1 MAFFTLLAALLIQ
14 STWQSPW
21 AVDVI
26 AWFHRYADRLS
37 HDLNA
42 GRSTHGMVG
51 WFAAVCPW
59 ALLALALFY
68 VLDYVSPALGWL
80 WTIIL
85 LYACLGFHD
94 VVQGL
99 RAVFEALRV
108 GELDEARGLLGGW
121 RGHGDVLH
129 YSEPEI
135 AKAAIETAL
144 VRAHRQ
150 VFGVIFWFVLLPGP
164 TGAVLYR
171 LSEELERRWGHREE
185 EEFAAFGSFATK
197 CFYALDWLPAR
208 LSAIGFAIAG
218 NFEDA
223 ISTWRTQAQSWIDRT
238 QGIVLA
244 SGAGALG
251 VRLGGPL
258 PSGGGMDFRPELGE
272 GHLADAD
279 HLQSTLSL
287 LWRAVIVWLVLL
299 LLLTLARWAGH

>member
-1 MAFFTLLAALLIQ
+1 MAFFTLLAALLVQI
-14 STWQSPW
+14 TWQSPW
-21 AVDVI
+21 AIVVTG
-26 AWFHRYADRLS
+26 WFHRYADRLS

-42 GRSTHGMVG
+42 GRPAHGVVA

-59 ALLALALFY
+59 ALLALASFYLF
-68 VLDYVSPALGWL
+68 DTISPALGWL
-80 WTIIL
+80 WTLIL
-85 LYACLGFHD
+85 LHACLGFRD
-94 VVQGL
+94 VVNTL
-99 RAVFEALRV
+99 RAVFDALRV
-108 GELDEARGLLGGW
+108 SDLERARVLLGAW
-121 RGHGDVLH
+121 REDAGTAC
-129 YSEPEI
+129 YAEAEI
-135 AKAAIETAL
+135 SKAAIETAL

-171 LSEELERRWGHREE
+171 LSEELERRWAHRKE
-185 EEFAAFGSFATK
+185 EEFRAFGAFAAR
-197 CFYALDWLPAR
+197 CFYVLDWLPVR
-208 LSAIGFAIAG
+208 LSAVSFAVAG

-258 PSGGGMDFRPELGE
+258 PTGTGLDFRPELGE
-272 GHLADAD
+272 GNTADAD
-279 HLQSTLSL
+279 YLQSTLSL
-287 LWRAVIVWLVLL
+287 LWRALIVWLVLF